1 MQSLVENVCF
11 SAPFLLLWSLLGFI
25 IVHLLLALYPS
36 EKMQVL
42 TCILT
47 LGLAWLEIHMGS
59 GCWDSQSTLLVA
71 ALWLGKTPGCLSL
84 GRKHSFCYGKSYQ
97 VTLPGQKEKAGP
109 IGGIRF
115 MEPWGFSLESFQQLG
130 FSPNL
135 TYPEH
140 IFISQSKA
148 IFLKTIRWILR
159 SNFSLAVW

>member
-36 EKMQVL
+36 EKNAVL
-42 TCILT
+42 TYIFDS
-47 LGLAWLEIHMGS
+47 GS
-59 GCWDSQSTLLVA
+59 GMTWDPHGKWLLRLTEYSA
-71 ALWLGKTPGCLSL
+71 CGSSLARQDPGCLSL
-84 GRKHSFCYGKSYQ
+84 GRKHSFCCGKSYQ

-130 FSPNL
+130 FPPNL

-148 IFLKTIRWILR
+148 IF
-159 SNFSLAVW
+159 